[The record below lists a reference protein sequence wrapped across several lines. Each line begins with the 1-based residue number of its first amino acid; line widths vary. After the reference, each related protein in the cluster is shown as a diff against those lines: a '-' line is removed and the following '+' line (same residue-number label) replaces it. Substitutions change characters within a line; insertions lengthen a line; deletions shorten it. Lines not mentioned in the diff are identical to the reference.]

1 MGGTWLGEA
10 DRERIWDLH
19 SQGFNTNEIAPM
31 VGRAY
36 SSVATVIK
44 AAGGVRPA
52 KPPCRS
58 AFRLSLAER
67 EEISIGISAK
77 ETFAV
82 IAERIG
88 RSTSTVS
95 REVAA
100 NGGRAQYRA
109 CRSDRAALARARRPK
124 TARLKK
130 SPRLKREVGAR
141 LNKRWS
147 PQQIASTLRQDF
159 PDEPEMWISHEA
171 IYQALFV
178 RERCVFPAD
187 AHRLLRTGRPRRR
200 AQRGTKHERRGKN
213 PDMVMISDRPLEVGD
228 RLVPGHW
235 EGDLIMGRGH
245 LRAIGTLV
253 ERTSRYLVLL
263 NLVDGYSAELLNAVM
278 RTQFDR
284 MPAPLRRSLTWDQ
297 GTEMSGHVDFTT
309 ATGIPVYFCQ
319 PRSPWERGT
328 NENTNGLL
336 RQYFPKGVDLGGVTQ
351 SRLNTVARE
360 LNDRP
365 RRILKWGTPADH
377 FARFGA
383 MTG

>member
-1 MGGTWLGEA
+1 MGGTWLREA
-10 DRERIWDLH
+10 DRGRIWDLH
-19 SQGFNTNEIAPM
+19 SQGLNTNEIAPM

-44 AAGGVRPA
+44 ATGGIRPT
-52 KPPCRS
+52 KPCRS
-58 AFRLSLAER
+58 TLRLSQAER
-67 EEISIGISAK
+67 EEISRGISAK
-77 ETFAV
+77 ETFAI
-82 IAERIG
+82 IAGRIG
-88 RSTSTVS
+88 RATSTVS

-100 NGGRAQYRA
+100 NGGRVQYRA
-109 CRSDRAALARARRPK
+109 CRSDRAALAGARRPK
-124 TARLKK
+124 TAKLKR
-130 SPRLKREVGAR
+130 SPRLKKEVGAR

-147 PQQIASTLRQDF
+147 PQQIAATLQQDF
-159 PDEPEMWISHEA
+159 PDEPEMWISHAA

-213 PDMVMISDRPLEVGD
+213 PNMVMIADRPLEVED

-235 EGDLIMGRGH
+235 EGDLIMGRGPQ
-245 LRAIGTLV
+245 RAIGTLV

-263 NLVDGYSAELLNAVM
+263 NLVNGYSAELLNAVM
-278 RTQFDR
+278 STQFDR
-284 MPAPLRRSLTWDQ
+284 MPALLRRSLTWDQ
-297 GTEMSGHVDFTT
+297 GTEMSGHGEFTT

-328 NENTNGLL
+328 NENMNGLL

-351 SRLNTVARE
+351 ARLNAVARQ
-360 LNDRP
+360 LNERP
-365 RRILKWGTPADH
+365 RRILEWGTPADH

-383 MTG
+383 MSG